1 MINWDHLSLF
11 FNNIMKKLLFCI
23 LMASLMVSCQKTT
36 SKKVSLQGDWLG
48 SLTVKD
54 GHQINFLMNFDL
66 QDQQWQMTLYNDRET
81 IVYDQVRV
89 EGDSLWIALAPYDAV
104 IKAKYTSG
112 ILQGVYH
119 KEDLNRSTPFSAVP
133 ETSRSEN
140 PTTSASINV
149 DGSWKATFFPKPD
162 VVDIA
167 QADLE
172 QVGTKVRG
180 TVRTPTGD
188 YRYLSGYVFGDS
200 LRLSTFDGAHPY
212 LFLAKYTDRGLEGQ
226 FYYEN
231 HMQTPFLWSRDET
244 FSLDLWMQ
252 QHPMAD
258 SKLPVEFTFMD
269 TEGETVN
276 YPDAVWKDK
285 VVVLQVMGSWCPN
298 CLDETKFL
306 IDYLENNPN
315 PDLAVI
321 ALAVE
326 YAPTEERAWQRL
338 KNLKSRFSIPYP
350 VTLAQFGTS
359 DKVKAQTILP
369 FIGEIKSYPTM
380 VILDK
385 QGKVFEVHSG
395 FDGPATGEAHVRFK
409 AEFDRKINELLSRD

>member
-1 MINWDHLSLF
+1 MYSLIF
-11 FNNIMKKLLFCI
+11 GAVLGCKNPSGLHDQFKG
-23 LMASLMVSCQKTT
+23 A
-36 SKKVSLQGDWLG
+36 WLG

-54 GHQINFLMNFDL
+54 GNKIDFSMELKPLGD
-66 QDQQWQMTLYNDRET
+66 QWQMTLYNDRET
-81 IVYDQVRV
+81 IVYDQVRI

-104 IKAKYTSG
+104 IKAKYERGVLT
-112 ILQGVYH
+112 GVYH

-133 ETSRSEN
+133 QSSVAERPITA
-140 PTTSASINV
+140 PSIQV
-149 DGSWKATFFPKPD
+149 GGSWKAEFYPKEGVID
-162 VVDIA
+162 RA
-167 QADLE
+167 QADLV
-172 QVGTKVRG
+172 QVGSQVSG

-212 LFLAKYTDRGLEGQ
+212 LFLAKNTDRGLAGQ

-231 HMQTPFLWSRDET
+231 HMQTPFLWTQDEA
-244 FSLDLWMQ
+244 FSLDQWMEE
-252 QHPMAD
+252 HPLASSD
-258 SKLPVEFTFMD
+258 VPVSFAFKD
-269 TEGETVN
+269 TEGNQIN
-276 YPDAVWKDK
+276 YPDAVWENK

-306 IDYLENNPN
+306 MDYLKNNN
-315 PDLAVI
+315 HPDLAVI

-338 KNLKSRFSIPYP
+338 KNLKKRFSIPYT

-369 FIGEIKSYPTM
+369 FIGEIKSYPTL
-380 VILDK
+380 VILDR
-385 QGKVFEVHSG
+385 QGKVYEVHSG
-395 FDGPATGEAHVRFK
+395 FDGPATGAAHDRFK
-409 AEFDRKINELLSRD
+409 QEFDQKIKELLSRN

>member
-1 MINWDHLSLF
+1 
-11 FNNIMKKLLFCI
+11 MKKILI
-23 LMASLMVSCQKTT
+23 SALMAPLLYSCQNT
-36 SKKVSLQGDWLG
+36 SSQPSSLAGDWVG

-54 GHQINFLMNFDL
+54 GNQINFLMNLD
-66 QDQQWQMTLYNDRET
+66 QRDQQWQMTLYNDRET
-81 IVYDQVRV
+81 MVYDQVRV
-89 EGDSLWIALAPYDAV
+89 DGDSLWIALAPYDAV
-104 IKAKYTSG
+104 IKAKYSSG
-112 ILQGVYH
+112 TLQGVYH
-119 KEDLNRSTPFSAVP
+119 KEDLNRSTPFSAVYGS
-133 ETSRSEN
+133 SRDED

-149 DGSWKATFFPKPD
+149 DGSWKAAFFPKPD

-188 YRYLSGYVFGDS
+188 YRYLSGHVFGDS

-231 HMQTPFLWSRDET
+231 HMQTPFLWSRDEA
-244 FSLDLWMQ
+244 FSLDRWME
-252 QHPMAD
+252 QHP
-258 SKLPVEFTFMD
+258 SISSELPVEFSFKD
-269 TEGETVN
+269 TEGRGVN
-276 YPDAVWKDK
+276 YPDAVWNGK
-285 VVVLQVMGSWCPN
+285 VMVLQVMGSWCPN

-306 IDYLENNPN
+306 IDYLANNPN

-321 ALAVE
+321 ALSVE

-395 FDGPATGEAHVRFK
+395 FDGPATGEAHQRFK
-409 AEFDRKINELLSRD
+409 ADFDRKIKELLSRD